1 MHIPFDSIIFVGGV
15 HGSEPL
21 PLVGLKLAGVAHLVG
36 NPKAL
41 EKHTR
46 YVDRDLNR
54 AFENTHGSDYESGR
68 ARYLLEKA
76 SPNNFVIDLH
86 TASHV
91 MVPFCVVTDKSMSVL
106 AAMAGIEHVVY
117 FPRTTNFISGS
128 LIHVRRGM
136 VIECG
141 SHVDSEVPKRI
152 VSWIEHLKKGK
163 ILVKPK
169 IFEVFDV
176 IAESGEYEDFV
187 STGDFYPVF
196 SHTKSHPG
204 YKARLVT

>member
-1 MHIPFDSIIFVGGV
+1 MHIPFESIIFVGGV

-21 PLVGLKLAGVAHLVG
+21 PLEGLQLAGVPHLVG
-36 NPKAL
+36 NPQAL
-41 EKHTR
+41 EKRVR
-46 YVDRDLNR
+46 YIDQDLNR
-54 AFENTHGSDYESGR
+54 AFENTDGSDYESGR
-68 ARYLLEKA
+68 ARYLLETISSHA
-76 SPNNFVIDLH
+76 FVIDLH

-91 MVPFCVVTDKSMSVL
+91 TVPFCVVTDRSMSAL
-106 AAMAGIEHVVY
+106 AAIAGIEHAVY
-117 FPRTTNFISGS
+117 FPRSGNIINGS
-128 LIHVRRGM
+128 LIHVRRGV

-141 SHVDSEVPKRI
+141 GHTDSEVPKR
-152 VSWIEHLKKGK
+152 VAGWIKNLKKGK
-163 ILVKPK
+163 VLVEPK

-176 IAESGEYEDFV
+176 ITEFGEYEDFI

>member
-1 MHIPFDSIIFVGGV
+1 MRIPFDSIIFVGGV

-21 PLVGLKLAGVAHLVG
+21 PLVGLQLAGVTHLVG
-36 NPKAL
+36 NPLAL
-41 EKHTR
+41 EKRVR
-46 YVDRDLNR
+46 YIDQDLNR
-54 AFENTHGSDYESGR
+54 AFENIHGADHESGR
-68 ARYLLEKA
+68 ARHLLERI
-76 SPNNFVIDLH
+76 SPNAFVIDLH

-91 MVPFCVVTDKSMSVL
+91 TVPFCVVTNKSMSVL
-106 AAMAGIEHVVY
+106 AAIAGIEHVVY
-117 FPRTTNFISGS
+117 FPRSSHFISGS
-128 LIHVRRGM
+128 LIHVRKGM

-141 SHVDSEVPKRI
+141 GHTDPEVPKRV

-187 STGDFYPVF
+187 LIGDFYPVF

-204 YKARLVT
+204 YKARLVA

>member
-1 MHIPFDSIIFVGGV
+1 MRIAFDSIIFVGGV

-21 PLVGLKLAGVAHLVG
+21 PIVGLQLARVPHLVG
-36 NPKAL
+36 NPQAL
-41 EKHTR
+41 EKRVR
-46 YVDRDLNR
+46 YIDQDLNR
-54 AFENTHGSDYESGR
+54 AFENTNGSDYESGR
-68 ARYLLEKA
+68 ARHLLERI
-76 SPNNFVIDLH
+76 SPNAFVIDLH
-86 TASHV
+86 TASRV
-91 MVPFCVVTDKSMSVL
+91 TVPFCVVTDKDMSIL
-106 AAMAGIEHVVY
+106 AAIAGIKHVVY
-117 FPRTTNFISGS
+117 FPRSSHFISGS
-128 LIHVRRGM
+128 LIHVRKGM

-141 SHVDSEVPKRI
+141 GHTDSEVPKRV

-163 ILVKPK
+163 VLVEPK

-176 IAESGEYEDFV
+176 IAESREYEDFV

>member
-1 MHIPFDSIIFVGGV
+1 MCIPFDSIIFLGGV

-21 PLVGLKLAGVAHLVG
+21 PLEGLKIAGVPHLVG
-36 NPKAL
+36 NPLAL
-41 EKHTR
+41 EKHVR
-46 YVDRDLNR
+46 YIDQDLNR
-54 AFENTHGSDYESGR
+54 AFENTGGSDYESGR
-68 ARYLLEKA
+68 ARYLLETI
-76 SPNNFVIDLH
+76 SPQAFVIDLH

-91 MVPFCVVTDKSMSVL
+91 TVPFCVVTDKSMSVL
-106 AAMAGIEHVVY
+106 AAIAGIEHVVY
-117 FPRTTNFISGS
+117 FPRSSNFISGS
-128 LIHVRRGM
+128 LIHVRMGM

-141 SHVDSEVPKRI
+141 GHTDSEVPKR
-152 VSWIEHLKKGK
+152 VAGWIKNLKKGK

-176 IAESGEYEDFV
+176 IKDSGEYEDFV
-187 STGDFYPVF
+187 YTEDFYPVF

>member
-1 MHIPFDSIIFVGGV
+1 MRIPFDSIIFVGGV

-21 PLVGLKLAGVAHLVG
+21 PLEGLKIARVPHLVG
-36 NPKAL
+36 NPQAL
-41 EKHTR
+41 EKRVR
-46 YVDRDLNR
+46 YIDQDLNR
-54 AFENTHGSDYESGR
+54 AFENTDGSDYESGR
-68 ARYLLEKA
+68 ARYLLETISSHA
-76 SPNNFVIDLH
+76 FVIDLH

-91 MVPFCVVTDKSMSVL
+91 TVPFCVVTDKSMSVL
-106 AAMAGIEHVVY
+106 AAMAGIERVVY

-163 ILVKPK
+163 ILGKPK
-169 IFEVFDV
+169 IFEVFDM
-176 IAESGEYEDFV
+176 ITESGEYEDFV
-187 STGDFYPVF
+187 LIGDFYPVF

-204 YKARLVT
+204 YKARLVA

>member
-15 HGSEPL
+15 HGTEPL
-21 PLVGLKLAGVAHLVG
+21 PLVGLQQAGVTHLVG
-36 NPKAL
+36 NPLAL
-41 EKHTR
+41 EKRVR
-46 YVDRDLNR
+46 YIDQDLNR
-54 AFENTHGSDYESGR
+54 AFENTDGSDYESGR
-68 ARYLLEKA
+68 ARYLLETISSHA
-76 SPNNFVIDLH
+76 FVIDLH

-91 MVPFCVVTDKSMSVL
+91 TVPFCVVTDKSMSVL
-106 AAMAGIEHVVY
+106 AAIAGIEHVVY
-117 FPRTTNFISGS
+117 FPRSSNFISGS
-128 LIHVRRGM
+128 LIHVRKGI

-141 SHVDSEVPKRI
+141 GHTDSEVPKRI

-163 ILVKPK
+163 ILGKPK

-176 IAESGEYEDFV
+176 ITESGEYEDFV
-187 STGDFYPVF
+187 SSGDFYPVF